1 MSTTWNRQ
9 GFFWRS
15 AALVTGC
22 VLGQVLAL
30 PAAVAQQSATA
41 EAPAVTPANATPA
54 PAAQQLESIVVTGSN
69 IRRTDTE
76 TPSPVQVISSAE
88 LKESGYSSLADVL
101 HNITANNMGSLTNAN
116 AAAFGAG
123 GSGVALRGLT
133 VGATLTLI
141 DGHRMAPYPMPDDGE
156 RDFVDI
162 SSIPIDA
169 IERVEVLKD
178 GASAVYGSDA
188 MAGVVNVILK
198 RSYAGTNIG
207 AEVGASYRG
216 DGRMEHGNFAHGWGD
231 LGADGYNT
239 YLTFDT
245 RHQNAIDLSARP
257 YLDTTTSQLDPT
269 GTVSS
274 TGNPFLQIQPE
285 TRNFNGLIRHTRQLG
300 GDWQLTLAGSVFD
313 AQATQVGIFNTAAN
327 NANGVSISFAPGTF
341 PSFNPTQLFNNP
353 VLLAQP
359 GPVTFTDFGAQSQ
372 RTNTIS
378 TRLVADLNGTLGA
391 WDVQA
396 SLGITEAATRLDLLN
411 YVSQSAMNASLNSP
425 GGYVVGGPNSGSLLA
440 QLAPMASSRST
451 SELDFA
457 SFKGSR
463 DLYPLPGGSLAMSA
477 GVDLLR
483 RVTNEHFP
491 TSFQTGDQIS
501 AIYSFV
507 LGQQDIVA
515 GYAEFVAPLA
525 KNFEFDLAG
534 RLDHYDNYQNAFTPK
549 AGFKYTPLQSFTVRG
564 TLARGFR
571 APNPAESG
579 NGGSTSGVLNAI
591 YDPALCAGQA
601 VSGAPNCNLTP
612 PGLQLSSH
620 NLNPERSR
628 SFTLGLIF
636 EPAASFNG
644 SLDFYDIKISD
655 QIISVG
661 QLQQLYYNDP
671 ASVGAVLCRQGNSFS
686 VLCSSSPGNANSG
699 TLLYSYYGW
708 LNANTTETSGLD
720 VDLRYRLDLQEAG
733 KLTFQLQDTHMIK
746 YALTARGVTYQLAGT
761 HGPSFIS
768 GDTGAPKERTQLSAT
783 WTKGGFEG
791 TATINRISAISV
803 IDPSAGFNTCA
814 DAIGGQFSGP
824 PPGQFCT
831 IGVFTELNVQGAYEF
846 NKHWAVHGSITNL
859 LNKQAPYDLQT
870 FGSAGNGAAS
880 GGAPYNPALHQDG
893 AIGRFFTVGAAY
905 RF

>member
-1 MSTTWNRQ
+1 MTHENVLQDLVVRHAVRLAGCALAVSLAMSGARAQ
-9 GFFWRS
+9 DVAPVD
-15 AALVTGC
+15 AA
-22 VLGQVLAL
+22 
-30 PAAVAQQSATA
+30 
-41 EAPAVTPANATPA
+41 APADSAMA
-54 PAAQQLESIVVTGSN
+54 PAAAAGQQLERIVVTGTN
-69 IRRTDTE
+69 IRRTDEE

-88 LKESGYSSLADVL
+88 LKESGYTSLADVL
-101 HNITANNMGSLTNAN
+101 HNVTANNMGSLTNAN

-162 SSIPIDA
+162 SSIPLDA

-198 RSYAGTNIG
+198 RSYEGTNIG

-231 LGADGYNT
+231 LAADGYNT
-239 YLTFDT
+239 YVTFDT
-245 RHQNAIDLSARP
+245 RHQNAIDLAARP
-257 YLDTTTSQLDPT
+257 YLDTSP
-269 GTVSS
+269 GTASGYGSS
-274 TGNPFLQIQPE
+274 PSSFNPFLQIQPE
-285 TRNFNGLIRHTRQLG
+285 TRNFNGLIRHTMKLG
-300 GDWQLTLAGSVFD
+300 SEWQLTLAGSVFD
-313 AQATQVGIFNTAAN
+313 AQATQVGVFNTAAN
-327 NANGVSISFAPGTF
+327 NANGVSISFAPGSF
-341 PSFNPTQLFNNP
+341 PSFNNLQLFNNSVVQNYAGANGAP
-353 VLLAQP
+353 Y
-359 GPVTFTDFGAQSQ
+359 FTDFGAQSQ
-372 RTNTIS
+372 RTNTLS

-396 SLGITEAATRLDLLN
+396 SLGVTEAATRLDLIN
-411 YVSQSAMNASLNSP
+411 YVSQSAMDTALTSGAYNIN
-425 GGYVVGGPNSGSLLA
+425 GGNPGSLLA
-440 QLAPMASSRST
+440 QLAPTASSRST

-525 KNFEFDLAG
+525 KNFELDFAG

-549 AGFKYTPLQSFTVRG
+549 AGFKYTPLQALTVRG
-564 TLARGFR
+564 TVARGFR
-571 APNPAESG
+571 APNPAENG
-579 NGGSTSGVLNAI
+579 NGGSTSGVLNPI

-601 VSGAPNCNLTP
+601 VSSSPNCNLTP

-636 EPAASFNG
+636 EPVPSFNG
-644 SLDFYDIKISD
+644 SIDFYDIKIKD

-671 ASVGAVLCRQGNSFS
+671 ASVGAVLCRAVSGCNPNNAALNGND
-686 VLCSSSPGNANSG
+686 VLN
-699 TLLYSYYGW
+699 YSYYGW

-720 VDLRYRLDLQEAG
+720 VDLRYRLDLHDAG

-768 GDTGAPKERTQLSAT
+768 GDTGAPKERSQLSAT

-791 TATINRISAISV
+791 TAMINRISSISV
-803 IDPSAGFNTCA
+803 IDPSAGFNDCA
-814 DAIGGQFSGP
+814 GAIGGQFTGT

-831 IGVFTELNVQGAYEF
+831 IGAFTELNVQSSYELD
-846 NKHWAVHGSITNL
+846 KHWSVHGSITNL

-870 FGSAGNGAAS
+870 FGAAGNGAAS

-893 AIGRFFTVGAAY
+893 AVGRFFTIGAAY